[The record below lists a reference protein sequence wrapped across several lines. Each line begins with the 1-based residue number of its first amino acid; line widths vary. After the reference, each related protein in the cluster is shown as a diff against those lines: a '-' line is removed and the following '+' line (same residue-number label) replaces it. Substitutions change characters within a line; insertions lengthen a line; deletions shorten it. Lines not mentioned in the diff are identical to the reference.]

1 METHNLSE
9 TDRKLIEA
17 LTASNNRLAAALES
31 QQSERLLTCSDVA
44 KMVGKSP
51 KTISRYLAQGRIKKG
66 VRDGRVGIPESE
78 LRKIQT
84 P

>member
-1 METHNLSE
+1 METTNLST
-9 TDRKLIEA
+9 TDRQLIAE
-17 LTASNNRLAAALES
+17 LTASNNRLAAALEA
-31 QQSERLLTCSDVA
+31 QKSERVYSCKEAAFIL
-44 KMVGKSP
+44 GRSP
-51 KTISRYLAQGRIKKG
+51 QTISRYLAQGIIKKG

>member
-1 METHNLSE
+1 MPPFEIST
-9 TDRKLIEA
+9 TDRQLIAE
-17 LTASNNRLAAALES
+17 LTASNNRLAAALEA
-31 QQSERLLTCSDVA
+31 QKSERVYSCKEAAFIL
-44 KMVGKSP
+44 GRSP
-51 KTISRYLAQGRIKKG
+51 QTISRYLAQGIIKKG

>member
-31 QQSERLLTCSDVA
+31 QQSEKLLTCSDVA

-51 KTISRYLAQGRIKKG
+51 KTISRYLAQGIIKKG

>member
-31 QQSERLLTCSDVA
+31 QRGERLLTCSDVA
-44 KMVGKSP
+44 KIVGKSP

>member
-1 METHNLSE
+1 MPPFEIST
-9 TDRKLIEA
+9 TDRQLIAE

-51 KTISRYLAQGRIKKG
+51 KTISRYLAQGIIKKG